1 MISDPWRATRAE
13 AAAIRF
19 ARILGLVRIESP
31 ALYTL
36 VIIIIIFSYSL
47 FRGSVDCMSELTL
60 LGVGL
65 AAGVAAGMFGIGGG
79 LIIVPALIFLLG
91 MKEKQAI
98 GTSLAALIPPVGLL
112 GAAEYYR
119 SGYINIKYAALI
131 AVGLFIGAYFG
142 AKIVISMPD
151 ALIRRIYAIFL
162 LAIAARML
170 VFGK

>member
-1 MISDPWRATRAE
+1 MN
-13 AAAIRF
+13 
-19 ARILGLVRIESP
+19 
-31 ALYTL
+31 
-36 VIIIIIFSYSL
+36 
-47 FRGSVDCMSELTL
+47 ELML

-91 MKEKQAI
+91 LKEKQAI

-119 SGYINIKYAALI
+119 NDYINIKYAALI

-142 AKIVISMPD
+142 AKLVISMPD

-170 VFGK
+170 IMGK